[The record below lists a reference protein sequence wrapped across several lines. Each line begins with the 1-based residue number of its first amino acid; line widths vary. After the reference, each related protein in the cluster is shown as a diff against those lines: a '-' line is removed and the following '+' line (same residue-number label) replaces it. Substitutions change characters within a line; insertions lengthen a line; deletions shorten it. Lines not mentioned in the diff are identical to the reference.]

1 MRSIPILTVRRG
13 AAGFSPRG
21 RSRARNVVTLLCAV
35 ALLAPPARAAS
46 PRELI
51 QHGNE
56 HHAAGRYGEA
66 LEAYRKAAE
75 ASHGAFD
82 AELLHNQAAAQ
93 FKLGRID
100 EAREL
105 WVRAL
110 SLKDARFEAQARY
123 NLGNCD
129 YAAALRGLESG
140 NAQGILEALDRATQ
154 QYRDALHLDPG
165 VENARANLE
174 LAYQLK
180 KKLEEQATSQPQTQ
194 RSASQEN
201 QPNQQ
206 DQSTQPSE
214 QEREP
219 KDQERPSSSTQ
230 PSSQPQQQPPP
241 PSTQPEEPPPQT
253 QPDNAQTQ
261 PQQEPAR
268 QERRGEEQPLPTIE
282 MTRDQAERLMQKIR
296 DLEKA
301 RRRMLLQREAARQ
314 KPVDRDW

>member
-1 MRSIPILTVRRG
+1 VRSIPILTVRRG

-140 NAQGILEALDRATQ
+140 N
-154 QYRDALHLDPG
+154 ALHLDPG